1 MPPGS
6 SADYQ
11 DINTLL
17 SITVNMM
24 CGVAYAPS
32 TSFITLNTLETATF
46 HALLINSDDLTIC
59 VTQIWIT

>member
-17 SITVNMM
+17 SITDNMM

-32 TSFITLNTLETATF
+32 TSFITLNTF